1 MIYAACFFCF
11 ASAKRQYRRI
21 FFDVFSISSFK
32 IVKEKERAYGDVLSC
47 GEAETLG
54 ASLLARTPQRK
65 HICYL
70 TLRSRVIR
78 VKLC

>member
-1 MIYAACFFCF
+1 MIPVVSNDLCCLFFCV

-54 ASLLARTPQRK
+54 FAAA
-65 HICYL
+65 
-70 TLRSRVIR
+70 
-78 VKLC
+78 